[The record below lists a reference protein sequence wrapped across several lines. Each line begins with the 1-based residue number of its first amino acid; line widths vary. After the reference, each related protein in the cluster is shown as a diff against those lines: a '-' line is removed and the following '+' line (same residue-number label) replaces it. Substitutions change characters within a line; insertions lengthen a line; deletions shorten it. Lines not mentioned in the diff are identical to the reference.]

1 MNDYLQTN
9 TGKTRSHFSLN
20 DVAQFLL
27 VLLVAKFLKSAGI
40 YLFYDLLKHIH
51 VVQLLFFATL
61 VAALVFLVLQRPFSS
76 PNTYETNQP
85 TAQKSSAATKRI
97 TKSLWF
103 KIFKYSLIQTL
114 VRLAWLFGLTQC
126 GPLRTTLIFE
136 QSECKPFNSLSQF
149 KSIKIN

>member
-51 VVQLLFFATL
+51 VVQLLFFATPKEVTDVTA
-61 VAALVFLVLQRPFSS
+61 VAGTVSVVVVGFS
-76 PNTYETNQP
+76 T
-85 TAQKSSAATKRI
+85 
-97 TKSLWF
+97 
-103 KIFKYSLIQTL
+103 
-114 VRLAWLFGLTQC
+114 G
-126 GPLRTTLIFE
+126 
-136 QSECKPFNSLSQF
+136 
-149 KSIKIN
+149 